1 MVARF
6 KRIDR
11 LDARLKK
18 LEGAAPGTGA
28 APSMGAAGAPPH
40 DHDQEEDDD

>member
-11 LDARLKK
+11 LEARLKK
-18 LEGAAPGTGA
+18 LEGAAGA
-28 APSMGAAGAPPH
+28 APP
-40 DHDQEEDDD
+40 DQEEDDD